1 MAGQRPVIVE
11 EAKRGCL
18 QKGIAGV
25 LALLSAVWLLNFTM
39 GIFEIPDALPFVGN
53 IDEAAAAWL
62 LFSSLSYLG
71 INIVPDP
78 NRARRFVVKQPDKP
92 E

>member
-11 EAKRGCL
+11 EAERGCL

-25 LALLSAVWLLNFTM
+25 LALLSAVWLMNFTI
-39 GIFEIPDALPFVGN
+39 GIVEIPDNLPLVGN

-78 NRARRFVVKQPDKP
+78 NRARRFVVKQPEKG

>member
-1 MAGQRPVIVE
+1 MAGQRPIIVE
-11 EAKRGCL
+11 EDNRGCL

-25 LALLSAVWLLNFTM
+25 LALLSAIWLLNFTV
-39 GIFEIPDALPFVGN
+39 GVFEIPDVLPIVGN

-62 LFSSLSYLG
+62 LFSSLNYLG

-78 NRARRFVVKQPDKP
+78 SRARRFVVKQPDKP